1 MRLGIR
7 ISIVLLVLVSISCR
21 KEPSSIL
28 SSSNSRLSGS
38 VFGTSYSVIYQ
49 SNIDYKKQFDSLFYV
64 INKSMSTYQS
74 DSDISMINRNKNVEV
89 ENHFITVFKASEKI
103 YNETNGAFD
112 PTIGGVV
119 NAWDFGPKGK
129 IHNIDSLKIDSLMRG
144 VGFNKLQLEK
154 NNVIK
159 PKGTYIDFNAIAK
172 GYGVDVIAEFIQ
184 SENIENYLVEIGGEI
199 RAKGFNVEK
208 GKPWKVGVEMPNFDG
223 SQSIL
228 KTISL
233 KNEAMA
239 TSGTYRKFKIDKEGN
254 RYSHI
259 IDTKT
264 GYPSKTNLLSISV
277 IASDCMT
284 ADAYATAF
292 KAMGI
297 EKVKVFLQKHSE
309 LKAFLIFENDK
320 GDLET
325 EALNGF
331 PN

>member
-7 ISIVLLVLVSISCR
+7 ISIVLLVLVSISCK

-74 DSDISMINRNKNVEV
+74 DSDISMINRDKNVEV
-89 ENHFITVFKASEKI
+89 ENHFITVFKASEKV

-184 SENIENYLVEIGGEI
+184 SENIENYLVET
-199 RAKGFNVEK
+199 ANLF
-208 GKPWKVGVEMPNFDG
+208 
-223 SQSIL
+223 
-228 KTISL
+228 TI
-233 KNEAMA
+233 
-239 TSGTYRKFKIDKEGN
+239 KF
-254 RYSHI
+254 Y
-259 IDTKT
+259 
-264 GYPSKTNLLSISV
+264 
-277 IASDCMT
+277 
-284 ADAYATAF
+284 
-292 KAMGI
+292 
-297 EKVKVFLQKHSE
+297 
-309 LKAFLIFENDK
+309 
-320 GDLET
+320 
-325 EALNGF
+325 
-331 PN
+331 